1 MFNSKKIKYLEEQI
15 IQLQNRIE
23 EEFYYTSKSPNP
35 LFGIR
40 VKEVKNIFKLYIS
53 NRDLK
58 WFGNQGDGGY
68 LLVNDLSK
76 TDLIISGGIG
86 FNDTFEKDIAQCVK
100 SIVMFDHAIANYS
113 TPLDNCIYF
122 PFKISDI
129 SNSNSV
135 SIDQIINDFPADDY
149 ILKLD
154 IEGDEWN
161 IIDVIEPSTLRTFR
175 QIIIEFHNID
185 RKIQFDYAK
194 LIRVF
199 HKLNENHSPVS
210 IHANNHG
217 RYVYLGDDS
226 FPQTLEV
233 TYARKGSYELTLA
246 NKLVFHPKQRKNAA
260 EYEEFM
266 LW

>member
-1 MFNSKKIKYLEEQI
+1 MFNFKRIRDLEEQI
-15 IQLQNRIE
+15 IQLRNRFE
-23 EEFYYTSKSPNP
+23 EEMYYIKKSANP

-40 VKEVKNIFKLYIS
+40 VKELKNILKLYIS
-53 NRDLK
+53 NKDLR

-76 TDLIISGGIG
+76 SDLIISGGIG
-86 FNDTFEKDIAQCVK
+86 FNDTFEKDVGQYVR
-100 SIVMFDHAIANYS
+100 SIIMFDHTIRNYNP
-113 TPLDNCIYF
+113 PLDNCIYF
-122 PFKISDI
+122 PLKISNK
-129 SNSNSV
+129 SNSNSIA
-135 SIDQIINDFPADDY
+135 IDEIIKNFPADDY
-149 ILKLD
+149 VLKLD
-154 IEGDEWN
+154 IEDDEYHV
-161 IIDVIEPSTLRTFR
+161 IDAIKPATLMAFR
-175 QIIIEFHNID
+175 QVIIEFHNID

-210 IHANNHG
+210 IHANNYG
-217 RYVYLGDDS
+217 GYAYLGDDS

-246 NKLVFHPKQRKNAA
+246 NRLVLHPKQQKNAA
-260 EYEEFM
+260 EYDEFM